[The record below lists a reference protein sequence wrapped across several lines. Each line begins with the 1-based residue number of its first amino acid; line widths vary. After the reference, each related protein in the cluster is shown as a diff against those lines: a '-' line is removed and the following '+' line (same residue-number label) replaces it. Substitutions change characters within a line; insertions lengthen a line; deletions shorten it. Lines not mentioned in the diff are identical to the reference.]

1 MYRILLADDHSSIR
15 TIVKSALRSYQYE
28 LVEAESAE
36 EAIALLEDGEDVDM
50 IVSDF
55 HMNAMNG
62 LDFLRYV
69 RNSPEY
75 GNLPFIMLSY
85 EEDRRNMLEAYDADV
100 DAWVQ
105 KPFQLN
111 HFLKTLDRSIQK
123 RSVMAGEF

>member
-1 MYRILLADDHSSIR
+1 
-15 TIVKSALRSYQYE
+15 
-28 LVEAESAE
+28 
-36 EAIALLEDGEDVDM
+36 
-50 IVSDF
+50 
-55 HMNAMNG
+55 
-62 LDFLRYV
+62 
-69 RNSPEY
+69 
-75 GNLPFIMLSY
+75 MLSY